1 MKAKLIIANWLLSFM
16 GLSIDTERSPMWASL
31 LMVAWFLGASLLLN
45 YADRRG
51 WMDKAMKRFEM
62 D

>member
-1 MKAKLIIANWLLSFM
+1 MVNWLASFM
-16 GLSIDTERSPMWASL
+16 GLCVDTERTALWICL
-31 LMVAWFLGASLLLN
+31 VLYGWFLGATMLLN

-51 WMDKAMKRFEM
+51 WMDELMKRFEM

>member
-1 MKAKLIIANWLLSFM
+1 MRAVLIMVNWLASFM
-16 GLSIDTERSPMWASL
+16 GLCVDTERTALWICL
-31 LMVAWFLGASLLLN
+31 VLYGWFLGATMMLN

-51 WMDKAMKRFEM
+51 WMDELMKRFEM